1 MLEALVHDEPHK
13 KGTFV
18 TVRHR
23 NIRSNGCLSN
33 RTALGVVFKLV
44 EGAKTSWRWLG
55 GHDLLPNIIHGA
67 NFADA
72 LKITAKQAVRMAQT
86 AAA

>member
-1 MLEALVHDEPHK
+1 MCTTNPINED
-13 KGTFV
+13 TFV
-18 TVRHR
+18 TVRRR
-23 NIRSNGCLSN
+23 NIGSNGCLSN
-33 RTALGVVFKLV
+33 RSALGVVFKLV